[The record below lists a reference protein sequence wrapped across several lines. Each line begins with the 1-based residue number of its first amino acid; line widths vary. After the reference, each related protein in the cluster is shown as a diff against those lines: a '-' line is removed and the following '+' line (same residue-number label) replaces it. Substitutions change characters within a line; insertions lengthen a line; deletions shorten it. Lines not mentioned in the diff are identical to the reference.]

1 MGCVS
6 SSKVKMTPPSELD
19 NKALNIYNLRMR
31 SHTHYAGNV
40 PKNIYVAWC
49 IAKYNEDC
57 ISIENYNNNLK
68 LPEEVLIKFPDIKLP
83 GISQV
88 SEPVTKAVIGAQDRT
103 IKNLNKIDKVLKS

>member
-68 LPEEVLIKFPDIKLP
+68 LPEDSIGLTRHFNSSIKDPSPTLGDLDKLTL
-83 GISQV
+83 V
-88 SEPVTKAVIGAQDRT
+88 
-103 IKNLNKIDKVLKS
+103 